1 MKKINEL
8 FDVEEDF
15 KVSSIHSDSRYVG
28 KDSIFFCIDGLSVD
42 GHKYIEDAVFQG
54 AKCIVYSKP
63 LAYKHRDILYIK
75 VNDVLDEL
83 NRVADI
89 FYDYPSHKM
98 TMIGVTGSS
107 GKTVVALMIRD
118 VLSHYLKVGYIG
130 TNNIEY
136 AGVIEQCPYTTP
148 ETIFLQRHLNDMV
161 KREIK
166 GVTLEVSSHGLALK
180 RVDGVHFDMGVFT
193 NVYEEH
199 LDFHGTM
206 ENLMG
211 IKAKLFSM
219 IDEKGYAIVNSDEVR
234 FFTMIKDQIQCHLL
248 TYGIEHHADVMARNI
263 QLFIDHSEFDLYIHE
278 ERRHVSLPVLG
289 RFNIS
294 NVLAV
299 VTSLLALEMPVNQVV
314 ESLSYMKRVDGR
326 MELLE
331 HSQSFHV
338 IVDYC
343 QHAKSYEKVFEFAKS
358 VKNNGRIIAVFGAP
372 GKRNYNKREQIGKL
386 ANIYCDQVI
395 LTAEDSREEN
405 IRDICLDIQEF
416 IEKPVSVII
425 EDRRIAI
432 EQAIE
437 IANQNDIILILGKGH
452 EQFMTSSI
460 GNEPYPGD
468 KYIALDAIH
477 RIFEGD
483 EEDELSSVY

>member
-15 KVSSIHSDSRYVG
+15 KIVSIHSDSRYVG
-28 KDSIFFCIDGLSVD
+28 KDSIFFCVDGLSVD

-63 LAYKHRDILYIK
+63 LAFKHRHVLYIK
-75 VNDVLDEL
+75 VDNVLDEL
-83 NRVADI
+83 NRVADL
-89 FYDYPSHKM
+89 FYDHPSYKM

-107 GKTVVALMIRD
+107 GKTAVALMIKE
-118 VLSHYLKVGYIG
+118 VLSHYLKMGYIG

-136 AGVIEQCPYTTP
+136 ADVVEQCPYTTP
-148 ETIFLQRHLNDMV
+148 ETIFLQRHLNDMIKKDV
-161 KREIK
+161 K

-180 RVDGVHFDMGVFT
+180 RVDSVHFDIAIFT

-206 ENLMG
+206 ENLMAS
-211 IKAKLFSM
+211 KAKLFSLV
-219 IDEKGYAIVNSDEVR
+219 DEKGYAILNTDEVR
-234 FFTMIKDQIQCHLL
+234 FFNLVKDTLHCHLL
-248 TYGIEHHADVMARNI
+248 TYGIEHKADVMARNI
-263 QLFIDHSEFDLYIHE
+263 QLFIDHSEFDLQIHDE
-278 ERRHVSLPVLG
+278 IRHISVPVLG

-299 VTSLLALEMPVNQVV
+299 ITSLLALEMPMSQVI
-314 ESLSYMKRVDGR
+314 ESIGYIQGVDGR
-326 MELLE
+326 MELLK
-331 HSQSFHV
+331 HSQPFHV

-343 QHAKSYEKVFEFAKS
+343 QHAKSYEKVFEFARS
-358 VKNNGRIIAVFGAP
+358 VKTSGRIIAVFGAP
-372 GKRNYNKREQIGKL
+372 GKKNYNKREKIGKL
-386 ANIYCDQVI
+386 ANQYCDQVI
-395 LTAEDSREEN
+395 LTAEDNRDED
-405 IRDICLDIQEF
+405 IHDICLEIQEY
-416 IEKPVSVII
+416 IETPVSVII

-437 IANQNDIILILGKGH
+437 IANRGDIILILGKGH
-452 EQFMTSSI
+452 EQFMVSSI

-468 KYIALDAIH
+468 KYVALEAINK
-477 RIFEGD
+477 IFEG
-483 EEDELSSVY
+483 EDEYELQQVY

>member
-15 KVSSIHSDSRYVG
+15 KVVSIHSDSRYVG
-28 KDSIFFCIDGLSVD
+28 KDSIFFCVDGLSVD

-63 LAYKHRDILYIK
+63 LVYKHKDILYIK

-83 NRVADI
+83 NRVADL
-89 FYDYPSHKM
+89 FYDHPSYKM

-107 GKTVVALMIRD
+107 GKTVVALMIKD
-118 VLSHYLKVGYIG
+118 VLSHFLKMGYIG

-136 AGVIEQCPYTTP
+136 AGIIEQCPYTTP

-161 KREIK
+161 KRDVK

-180 RVDGVHFDMGVFT
+180 RVDSVHFDIGIFT
-193 NVYEEH
+193 NVYGEH
-199 LDFHGTM
+199 LDFHGTI
-206 ENLMG
+206 EHLMNS
-211 IKAKLFSM
+211 KAKLFSLV
-219 IDEKGYAIVNSDEVR
+219 DEKGYAIFNTDEVR
-234 FFTMIKDQIQCHLL
+234 FYNLVKDHVKAHIL
-248 TYGIEHHADVMARNI
+248 TYGIEHKADVMARNI
-263 QLFIDHSEFDLYIHE
+263 VLSIDHSEFDLQIKDQI
-278 ERRHVSLPVLG
+278 RHVSVPVLG
-289 RFNIS
+289 SFNIS

-299 VTSLLALEMPVNQVV
+299 ITSLLALEMPMSQVLESISYIKGV
-314 ESLSYMKRVDGR
+314 EGR
-326 MELLE
+326 MELLN
-331 HSQSFHV
+331 HPFPFYV

-343 QHAKSYEKVFEFAKS
+343 QHAQSYEKVFQFAKS
-358 VKNNGRIIAVFGAP
+358 VKTNGRIIAVFGAP
-372 GKRNYNKREQIGKL
+372 GRKNYNKREKIGKL
-386 ANIYCDQVI
+386 ANQYCDQVI
-395 LTAEDSREEN
+395 LTAEDN
-405 IRDICLDIQEF
+405 RDEDIHEICLDIQEF

-437 IANQNDIILILGKGH
+437 IANKGDIILILGKGH
-452 EQFMTSSI
+452 EQFMASSI

-468 KYIALDAIH
+468 KYVALEAINK
-477 RIFEGD
+477 IFKGED
-483 EEDELSSVY
+483 EDELQQIY

>member
-219 IDEKGYAIVNSDEVR
+219 IDEKGYAILNSDEVR

>member
-15 KVSSIHSDSRYVG
+15 KVVSIHSDSRYVG
-28 KDSIFFCIDGLSVD
+28 KDSIFFCVDGLSVD

-63 LAYKHRDILYIK
+63 LAYKHRHVLYIK
-75 VNDVLDEL
+75 VNNVLDEL
-83 NRVADI
+83 NRVADL
-89 FYDYPSHKM
+89 FYDHPSYKM

-118 VLSHYLKVGYIG
+118 VLSHYLKMGYIG

-136 AGVIEQCPYTTP
+136 ANVIEQCPYTTP
-148 ETIFLQRHLNDMV
+148 ETIFLHRHLNDMV
-161 KREIK
+161 KQDIK

-180 RVDGVHFDMGVFT
+180 RVDSVHFNIAIFT

-206 ENLMG
+206 EHLMAS
-211 IKAKLFSM
+211 KAKLFHLL
-219 IDEKGYAIVNSDEVR
+219 DQNGYAILNTDEAR
-234 FFTMIKDQIQCHLL
+234 FYQLIHETLNCHVL
-248 TYGIEHHADVMARNI
+248 TYGIEHKADVMARNI
-263 QLFIDHSEFDLYIHE
+263 ELFIDHSEFDLQILDQV
-278 ERRHVSLPVLG
+278 RHVSVPVLG
-289 RFNIS
+289 HFNIS

-299 VTSLLALEMPVNQVV
+299 ITSLLALEMPLNQVL
-314 ESLSYMKRVDGR
+314 ESIGYIQGVDGR
-326 MELLE
+326 MELIE
-331 HSQSFHV
+331 NPYSFHV

-343 QHAKSYEKVFEFAKS
+343 QHAKSFEKVFQFARTV
-358 VKNNGRIIAVFGAP
+358 VKGGRVIAVFGAP
-372 GKRNYNKREQIGKL
+372 GKKNYNKREKIGKL
-386 ANIYCDQVI
+386 ANTYCDQVI
-395 LTAEDSREEN
+395 LTAEDN
-405 IRDICLDIQEF
+405 RDEDIHEICLDIQEY

-437 IANQNDIILILGKGH
+437 IANKGDIILILGKGH
-452 EQFMTSSI
+452 EQFMASSI

-468 KYIALDAIH
+468 KYVAIEAIH
-477 RIFEGD
+477 KIFEG
-483 EEDELSSVY
+483 EDDYEF